1 MNINQMARNQQMM
14 LRFID
19 RSAGSPYAAQFT
31 SQSGLQTTG
40 SGLAGVLQSMG
51 GMQGGTVRQMAQ
63 RQMSLYN
70 AQQAQSAQ
78 DTQNAA
84 LLQQTSAASAL
95 PQQPSIREQYT
106 PISDEA
112 TEAMQQ
118 LALSDA
124 KASVGGTAF
133 DSAARDRVIGEQ
145 LKSVAPSKRTAA
157 YNTMNKVWQSEM
169 DRIGGFLRENA
180 DGWESWGDKFDS
192 AVLDNYKPGVN
203 IWI

>member
-19 RSAGSPYAAQFT
+19 RSAGSPYAAQLT

-78 DTQNAA
+78 DTQN
-84 LLQQTSAASAL
+84 
-95 PQQPSIREQYT
+95 
-106 PISDEA
+106 
-112 TEAMQQ
+112 
-118 LALSDA
+118 
-124 KASVGGTAF
+124 G
-133 DSAARDRVIGEQ
+133 
-145 LKSVAPSKRTAA
+145 
-157 YNTMNKVWQSEM
+157 
-169 DRIGGFLRENA
+169 
-180 DGWESWGDKFDS
+180 
-192 AVLDNYKPGVN
+192 
-203 IWI
+203 